1 MIWSESLTQRTN
13 VSRVSLKKGECKMK
27 TVKFKEYIIIT
38 FGIILVALSVEYFFA
53 PNNIAAGG
61 VTGAAIV
68 INAIMPNLS
77 IGIITLVL
85 NVALFLVAFMFI
97 DGNFGV
103 KTIYA
108 SLGLS
113 IMLWIIEKFLN
124 PIAITNDLM
133 MATVFGTLISA
144 IGMALV
150 FNENASTGGTDILAK
165 ILNKFFHLD
174 IGKSLLVVDFVITL
188 ASALVFGIDVA
199 LYSMLSVILLGIIVD
214 RVIEGFNICKSVFI
228 ISKRNDEIS
237 KFIIYSLDRGCTFLN
252 GIGAYTGKSNN
263 ILYAVLSRSQFIKL
277 KKFIKEID
285 PEAFITVGEVH
296 EVLGEGF
303 NDIE

>member
-1 MIWSESLTQRTN
+1 
-13 VSRVSLKKGECKMK
+13 MK
-27 TVKFKEYIIIT
+27 AKKFKEYIVIT
-38 FGIILVALSVEYFFA
+38 IGIVLVAISIEYFFA

-85 NVALFLVAFMFI
+85 NVILFLVAFAFV

-113 IMLWIIEKFLN
+113 ILLWIIEKFLN
-124 PIAITNDLM
+124 PMAITNDLIM
-133 MATVFGTLISA
+133 VTVFGTLISA

-174 IGKSLLVVDFVITL
+174 IGKSLLVVDFVITF
-188 ASALVFGIDVA
+188 ASALVFGIDLA

-214 RVIEGFNICKSVFI
+214 RLIEGFNICKSVFI
-228 ISKRNDEIS
+228 ISRHNDKIS
-237 KFIIYSLDRGCTFLN
+237 KFIIDTLDRGCTFLN
-252 GIGAYTGKSNN
+252 GTGAYTGETNN
-263 ILYAVLSRSQFIKL
+263 ILYAVVSRNQFIKL

-303 NDIE
+303 KDID

>member
-1 MIWSESLTQRTN
+1 MNAYESSFLIN
-13 VSRVSLKKGECKMK
+13 KNEKGEDKMK
-27 TVKFKEYIIIT
+27 AEKFKEYVIIT
-38 FGIILVALSVEYFFA
+38 IGIILVALSVEYFFA
-53 PNNIAAGG
+53 PNKIAAGG

-77 IGIITLVL
+77 IGILTLVF
-85 NVALFLVAFMFI
+85 NVVLFVVAFAFI
-97 DGNFGV
+97 DGKFGV

-113 IMLWIIEKFLN
+113 VILWIIEKFFN
-124 PIAITNDLM
+124 PVAITTDLM

-144 IGMALV
+144 VGMALV

-174 IGKSLLVVDFVITL
+174 IGKSLLIVDFIITFASIL
-188 ASALVFGIDVA
+188 AFGINVG
-199 LYSMLSVILLGIIVD
+199 LYAMLSVILLGLVVD
-214 RVIEGFNICKSVFI
+214 RLIEGFNVCKSVFI
-228 ISKRNDEIS
+228 ISKKNDEIS
-237 KFIIYSLDRGCTFLN
+237 RYIIETLDRGCTFLK
-252 GIGAYTGKSNN
+252 GMGAYTGEENDV
-263 ILYAVLSRSQFIKL
+263 LYAVISRNQFIKL

-285 PEAFITVGEVH
+285 SQAFITVGEVH

-303 NDIE
+303 KNID

>member
-1 MIWSESLTQRTN
+1 
-13 VSRVSLKKGECKMK
+13 MK
-27 TVKFKEYIIIT
+27 AEKFKEYIIIT
-38 FGIILVALSVEYFFA
+38 LGIILVALSVEYFFA

-68 INAIMPNLS
+68 INAMIPNLS
-77 IGIITLVL
+77 IGIVTLVL
-85 NVALFLVAFMFI
+85 NVVLFLLAFAFI

-113 IMLWIIEKFLN
+113 ILLWIIEKFLN
-124 PIAITNDLM
+124 PVAITNDLI

-174 IGKSLLVVDFVITL
+174 IGKSLLMVDFVITF
-188 ASALVFGIDVA
+188 ASALAFGIDLA

-214 RVIEGFNICKSVFI
+214 RLIEGFNICKSIFI
-228 ISKRNDEIS
+228 ISRHNHEIS
-237 KFIIYSLDRGCTFLN
+237 KFIIDTLDRGCTFLN
-252 GIGAYTGKSNN
+252 GTGAYSGESNN
-263 ILYAVLSRSQFIKL
+263 ILYAVISRNQFIKL

-303 NDIE
+303 KDIG

>member
-1 MIWSESLTQRTN
+1 
-13 VSRVSLKKGECKMK
+13 MK
-27 TVKFKEYIIIT
+27 TAKFMEYIIIT
-38 FGIILVALSVEYFFA
+38 LGIILVALSVEYFFA

-85 NVALFLVAFMFI
+85 NIALFVVAFMFI

-113 IMLWIIEKFLN
+113 IILWIIEEFLN

-188 ASALVFGIDVA
+188 ASAFVFGIDVA

-228 ISKRNDEIS
+228 ISRHSDEIS
-237 KFIIYSLDRGCTFLN
+237 KFIIHTLDRGCTFLN
-252 GIGAYTGKSNN
+252 GIGAYTGESNN

>member
-1 MIWSESLTQRTN
+1 
-13 VSRVSLKKGECKMK
+13 MK
-27 TVKFKEYIIIT
+27 AEKFKEYIVIT
-38 FGIILVALSVEYFFA
+38 LGIILVALSVEYFFA
-53 PNNIAAGG
+53 PNKIAAGG

-77 IGIITLVL
+77 IGILTLVF
-85 NVALFLVAFMFI
+85 NVVLFVVAFAFI
-97 DGNFGV
+97 DGKFGV

-113 IMLWIIEKFLN
+113 VILWIIEKFFN
-124 PIAITNDLM
+124 PVAVTTDLM
-133 MATVFGTLISA
+133 MATIFGTLISA
-144 IGMALV
+144 VGMALV

-174 IGKSLLVVDFVITL
+174 IGKSLLIVDFIITFASIL
-188 ASALVFGIDVA
+188 AFGINVG
-199 LYSMLSVILLGIIVD
+199 LYAMLSVILLGLIVD
-214 RVIEGFNICKSVFI
+214 RLIEGFNVCKSVFI

-237 KFIIYSLDRGCTFLN
+237 RYIINTLDRGCTFLK
-252 GIGAYTGKSNN
+252 GMGAYTGEENDV
-263 ILYAVLSRSQFIKL
+263 LYAVVSRNQFIKL

-285 PEAFITVGEVH
+285 SQAFITVGEVH

-303 NDIE
+303 KNID

>member
-1 MIWSESLTQRTN
+1 MTL
-13 VSRVSLKKGECKMK
+13 
-27 TVKFKEYIIIT
+27 
-38 FGIILVALSVEYFFA
+38 GIILVALSVEYFFA

-77 IGIITLVL
+77 IGMITLVL
-85 NVALFLVAFMFI
+85 NVVLFLVAFAFI

-113 IMLWIIEKFLN
+113 ILLWIIEKFLN
-124 PIAITNDLM
+124 PIAITNDLI

-174 IGKSLLVVDFVITL
+174 IGKSLLAVDFVITF
-188 ASALVFGIDVA
+188 ASALVFGIDLA

-214 RVIEGFNICKSVFI
+214 RLIEGFNICKSVFI
-228 ISKRNDEIS
+228 ISRHNHEIS
-237 KFIIYSLDRGCTFLN
+237 KFIIDTLDRGCTFLN
-252 GIGAYTGKSNN
+252 GTGAYTGESNN
-263 ILYAVLSRSQFIKL
+263 ILYAVVSRNQFIKL

-285 PEAFITVGEVH
+285 PQAFITVGEVH

-303 NDIE
+303 KDLD